1 ISTQQQQQQQ
11 EQPPKPKPVVLK
23 PISNIATFA
32 FGGLAGMGATCFVQP
47 FDVVKNRLQVSGAG
61 GNSFNALASILKTEG
76 IAGIYSGLSA
86 GLLRQATYTTT
97 RLGVYNSISERM
109 VAQHNGAA
117 LPFVYKLGV
126 GMFAGGVGSMV
137 GVPAEIALIRM
148 STDGR
153 LPVEKRRGYKNA
165 FDAIAR
171 ISREEGVLTLWRGA
185 TPTVIRA
192 CVLNATQLASYS
204 QAKEML
210 QTYMSMRDGI
220 PLHTGASLISGLL
233 STIVSMPI
241 DIAKTRL
248 QNMHD
253 KEYSGVLDVWRKT
266 VRKEGVLALW
276 RGFTP
281 YYLRLGPHTV
291 VTFILLEQLNKLY
304 RSVF

>member
-1 ISTQQQQQQQ
+1 M
-11 EQPPKPKPVVLK
+11 VL
-23 PISNIATFA
+23 
-32 FGGLAGMGATCFVQP
+32 
-47 FDVVKNRLQVSGAG
+47 
-61 GNSFNALASILKTEG
+61 SFIERDCS
-76 IAGIYSGLSA
+76 LSA

-97 RLGVYNSISERM
+97 RLGVYNSVSERM
-109 VAQHNGAA
+109 VARQNGAPLA
-117 LPFVYKLGV
+117 FHYKLGI

-153 LPVEKRRGYKNA
+153 LPVDKRRGYKNA
-165 FDAIAR
+165 FDALAR

-210 QTYMSMRDGI
+210 QSYFKLRDGI

-248 QNMHD
+248 QNMHGN
-253 KEYSGVLDVWRKT
+253 EYSGVIDVRSMVCFRV
-266 VRKEGVLALW
+266 VRSGGGGGGRGERGGVTRNRQREGGGVILKVLC
-276 RGFTP
+276 
-281 YYLRLGPHTV
+281 
-291 VTFILLEQLNKLY
+291 
-304 RSVF
+304 